1 MKPVICLLK
10 SFATLWKGNCAIELM
25 KMHLKGIKLSLLER
39 QTFAIMLTCD
49 QKSCFKLYLWA
60 SFPSQLNSTKGT
72 NNKEKLF
79 NVQICIGNSNRG
91 NTGCVC
97 AALIFYSTMKGL
109 TTKINEIVRIFFI
122 FLPRCSPLFCWMF
135 LFFATA
141 LVWWWCVAASS
152 PEYNK
157 PTHSKS
163 PEQAT
168 AIFVLLFNYSKSSLF
183 TAKIVYSLTLT
194 FVPLHHSEQ
203 QC

>member
-25 KMHLKGIKLSLLER
+25 KMHLKGIKLSQLER
-39 QTFAIMLTCD
+39 QNFAIMLTCD

-122 FLPRCSPLFCWMF
+122 FFCRDVRRFFAECFYFSPLH
-135 LFFATA
+135 LFDDD
-141 LVWWWCVAASS
+141 
-152 PEYNK
+152 
-157 PTHSKS
+157 
-163 PEQAT
+163 
-168 AIFVLLFNYSKSSLF
+168 VLLHRHRNTTSRPILNRRNKRQQFSFFCLIIQKVLF
-183 TAKIVYSLTLT
+183 LQRKLFI
-194 FVPLHHSEQ
+194 H
-203 QC
+203 